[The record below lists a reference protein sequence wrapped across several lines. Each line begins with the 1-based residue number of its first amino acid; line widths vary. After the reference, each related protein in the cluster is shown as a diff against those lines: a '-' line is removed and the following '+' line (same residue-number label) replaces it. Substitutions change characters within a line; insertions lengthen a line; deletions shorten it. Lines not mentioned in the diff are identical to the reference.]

1 MRNIKISILKFVRKI
16 PFLYDFTILVYRI
29 ILFPKILAHNIDY
42 NKRKRKAFREY
53 ETNKGLLKINYGG
66 YDLKFKAFS
75 AKNYWHLTMGSQDEN
90 LFFKKLFKKI
100 KKNMIIYDIGGHVGM
115 YTLPFAKIVGNNGK
129 VYVFEPE
136 NNGLNSINQNLA
148 INEITNVKSF
158 PFAISD
164 KTSKSNF
171 YVRPDKDT
179 HSLFENSPA
188 PSKTGKQNIL
198 NIQTYTIDDLIKK
211 GFAIPDFIKIDTE
224 GAELKILDGI
234 KLNYE
239 KLKYIFI
246 EIHPTA
252 LALENI
258 KNPEEV
264 LEKKLTDLGFGYFE
278 YFDKIHLLAKRV
290 D

>member
-16 PFLYDFTILVYRI
+16 PFLYHFTILVYRI
-29 ILFPKILAHNIDY
+29 IIFPKILAYRIDF
-42 NKRKRKAFREY
+42 NKKKQTAFREY
-53 ETNKGLLKINYGG
+53 ETNRGLLKINYGG
-66 YDLKFKAFS
+66 YDLKFKTFS
-75 AKNYWHLTMGSQDEN
+75 AKNYWHLTIGSQGEN
-90 LFFKKLFKKI
+90 LFFNKLFKKI

-115 YTLPFAKIVGNNGK
+115 YTLPFAKLVGNNGK

-136 NNGLNSINQNLA
+136 SIGLNSINQNLA
-148 INEITNVKSF
+148 INEIKNVKSF

-211 GFAIPDFIKIDTE
+211 GFEIPDFIKIDTE

-264 LEKKLTDLGFGYFE
+264 LEKKLTDLGFGNFE
-278 YFDKIHLLAKRV
+278 YFDKTHLLANRV
-290 D
+290 V